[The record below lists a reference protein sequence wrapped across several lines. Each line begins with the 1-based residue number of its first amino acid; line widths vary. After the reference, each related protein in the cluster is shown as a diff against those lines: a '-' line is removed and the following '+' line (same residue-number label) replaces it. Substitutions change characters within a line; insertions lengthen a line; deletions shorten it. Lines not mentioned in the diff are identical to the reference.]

1 MHPQAILDDL
11 AACGIAPRLTPDGCG
26 IALPAGQLNPA
37 QRTAITANKAAL
49 IVFLQAID
57 QVPPTPKKALALDPG
72 ARALLVLAMAFCD
85 RTGAGDKARQ
95 DWQRD
100 VADTPPELRAD
111 LYQHLRGQLPPA
123 PPAPPAPPTA
133 ASTRPPAPAKP
144 MGWLDMAQ
152 PWRAADRAYQR
163 HHWKCSVCKAAARGH
178 SERCTEGQRLRDM
191 VYAAVDAAGNEA
203 MLDIVAA
210 MQEHCDG

>member
-1 MHPQAILDDL
+1 MHPQAFLDDL

-49 IVFLQAID
+49 IAFLQAID
-57 QVPPTPKKALALDPG
+57 QAPPTPKKALAPDPG

-100 VADTPPELRAD
+100 VADTPAGMRAD
-111 LYQHLRGQLPPA
+111 LYAHLREQLPPA
-123 PPAPPAPPTA
+123 PPAASPA
-133 ASTRPPAPAKP
+133 RPPAPAKP
-144 MGWLDMAQ
+144 LPHFHLDQ
-152 PWRAADRAYQR
+152 PWRVADRLYQA
-163 HHWKCSVCKAAARGH
+163 HHWQCTVCKAAARAAPGTAD
-178 SERCTEGQRLRDM
+178 RC
-191 VYAAVDAAGNEA
+191 AAGQHLHDNYTSKG
-203 MLDIVAA
+203 
-210 MQEHCDG
+210 HRP